1 MSTYISRKRETVRP
15 TQASKLSEVF
25 KDVSEPI
32 YYRISMLEDKGER
45 WRIINWGDYPRL
57 VVSTYSPRG
66 FVNVLNVR
74 LSVEGIEKAK
84 KRLEKALKLL
94 ETLEKLNAEK
104 KITLKQE
111 FKFEEKPI
119 NVEDALREQLDNGR

>member
-1 MSTYISRKRETVRP
+1 VI
-15 TQASKLSEVF
+15 
-25 KDVSEPI
+25 
-32 YYRISMLEDKGER
+32 
-45 WRIINWGDYPRL
+45 
-57 VVSTYSPRG
+57 STYSPRG

-119 NVEDALREQLDNGR
+119 NVEDALREQLDGGE

>member
-15 TQASKLSEVF
+15 ISANKLSDVF

-32 YYRISMLEDKGER
+32 YYRISVLEDKGER

-57 VVSTYSPRG
+57 VISTYSPRG
-66 FVNVLNVR
+66 FVNVLNIR

-111 FKFEEKPI
+111 FKFEEKPVNI
-119 NVEDALREQLDNGR
+119 EDALREQLDNGE

>member
-1 MSTYISRKRETVRP
+1 MTPKREKERP
-15 TQASKLSEVF
+15 KQVTKLSEVF

-32 YYRISMLEDKGER
+32 YYRLSVLEDKGER
-45 WRIINWGDYPRL
+45 WRIVNWGDYPRL

-74 LSVEGIEKAK
+74 LSIEGIEKAK
-84 KRLEKALKLL
+84 KRLQKVLKLL
-94 ETLEKLNAEK
+94 ETLEKLDAEK

-111 FKFEEKPI
+111 FKYEEKPVNI
-119 NVEDALREQLDNGR
+119 EDALREQLNDGE